1 MDWLQRGLL
10 QLDEYLRAGGPVM
23 LPLFATSLVMWVL
36 IVDRALFFRRLCR
49 NTMPLPTALAHVVEN
64 RMPDPER
71 YGGAISL
78 LLARFIP
85 VRSGD
90 RVLDRFLLDETVTR
104 IDRSLDDYLALIGVL
119 AAVAPCLGLLGTVT
133 GMISTF
139 DVLAVFGTGNARA
152 MAGGIAE
159 ALITTQTGLLVAIPG
174 LYLKG
179 LLERRARTLRQ
190 RLSSAGLF
198 LKRQL

>member
-1 MDWLQRGLL
+1 MDWLQRGWL